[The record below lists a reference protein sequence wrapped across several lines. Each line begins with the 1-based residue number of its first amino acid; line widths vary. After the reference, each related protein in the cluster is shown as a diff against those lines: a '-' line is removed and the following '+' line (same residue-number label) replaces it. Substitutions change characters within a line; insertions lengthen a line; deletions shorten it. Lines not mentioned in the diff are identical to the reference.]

1 MPKVQG
7 RHFAYTPEGLAAAE
21 RYKQAIGMAGGGML
35 GFRPLGYADG
45 DLVEEYAYQDAAAR
59 QAAID
64 FIMGTI
70 GFTSDSVA
78 IALNEMEDPELRRAH
93 LKVIEDAESGKYD
106 SVPMQDTPPMQQMP
120 PQQMPPQQM
129 PQMQQN
135 QMQQNQ
141 MQKNQMPRLSDR
153 DIAILR
159 EQQMPMQQMPPQQ
172 MQQMPPQQNQILR
185 DQQMFPP
192 MKEPRFAPG
201 AIGMEKGGIASL
213 RRY

>member
-120 PQQMPPQQM
+120 PQQ
-129 PQMQQN
+129 
-135 QMQQNQ
+135 
-141 MQKNQMPRLSDR
+141 
-153 DIAILR
+153 
-159 EQQMPMQQMPPQQ
+159 
-172 MQQMPPQQNQILR
+172 NQILR